1 MHALTL
7 TPFFDLPSFLA
18 AAATPNAHDSFF
30 YAFSAATG
38 VGKAIILVLSIISI
52 ISWTVMFTK
61 FKQVRQAEKS
71 GADFL
76 KTLRAEEQFVE
87 IFKKGKTW
95 KDCPLFELYVA
106 GCRGIQGSIGTGD
119 SLKVKL
125 LEEALERAVAEQVV
139 QLESQISI
147 LGTAVGTAPF
157 LGLLG
162 TVWGVMDAFTGV
174 AVTGSATIGALAPGI
189 ASALVTT
196 VIGLVVA
203 LPSMVGYN
211 ILVANIR
218 KTTMIMENF
227 ASEFLSIARTEMG
240 Q

>member
-1 MHALTL
+1 M
-7 TPFFDLPSFLA
+7 DLFIFPPVLANVGSFG
-18 AAATPNAHDSFF
+18 
-30 YAFSAATG
+30 YAFSVSTG
-38 VGKAIILVLSIISI
+38 VGKAIIVILAIVSV

-71 GADFL
+71 GDDFL
-76 KTLRAEEQFVE
+76 KALRAEEQFVE

-95 KDCPLFELYVA
+95 KDCPLYELYVA
-106 GCRGIQGSIGTGD
+106 GCRGIQGSMGTGD
-119 SLKVKL
+119 KLKVTL
-125 LEEALERAVAEQVV
+125 LEGALERAVAEQVV

-157 LGLLG
+157 IGLLG

-174 AVTGSATIGALAPGI
+174 AVTGSATIAALAPGI
-189 ASALVTT
+189 SAALITT

-218 KTTMIMENF
+218 RLTMNMENF
-227 ASEFLSIARTEMG
+227 ASEFLSIARKEIG